1 MIYNAGFAVDLLESR
16 LHIAK
21 RKVAL
26 LKVCEDVSDYASGIG
41 HAFAPINLKK
51 PTLKIIKE
59 AAHALL
65 AELKAS
71 EGWEQRQ
78 RN

>member
-1 MIYNAGFAVDLLESR
+1 MDLLSTLESR

-21 RKVAL
+21 RKAAL

-41 HAFAPINLKK
+41 LQK